1 MDRGASAVISKV
13 SHDILGAMNPATDI
27 DAKPPLTGVVVA
39 KNEGDRIG
47 RCIASLMPVC
57 REVIVLDSGST
68 DDTVAVARDLGAR
81 VEHRD
86 WDGFAR
92 QKNAAIAM
100 ASQPWV
106 ILLDADEWLAPS
118 AQEALRA
125 LFAGDIEQSDVWLLL
140 RRTHWLGTPMRHG
153 SFSRE
158 AIERLFRSDLRHA
171 DVPVHEYLDTQG
183 RTVKRSTTELEHD
196 TARNPEEYRAKLAQY
211 AALWAKERAA
221 RGKTAW
227 PGRGLLAASAYALK
241 NLILQGGVLDG
252 KAGIAFHR
260 EHMRYVALKYRLLRE
275 LGPGR

>member
-1 MDRGASAVISKV
+1 
-13 SHDILGAMNPATDI
+13 MNPIADI
-27 DAKPPLTGVVVA
+27 AKKLPLTGVVVT

-47 RCIASLMPVC
+47 QCIASLMPVC

-68 DDTVAVARDLGAR
+68 DDTIAIARELGAR

-92 QKNAAIAM
+92 QKNAAIER

-106 ILLDADEWLAPS
+106 ILLDADEWLEPN
-118 AQEALRA
+118 AQNELRK
-125 LFAGDIEQSDVWLLL
+125 LFADDIEQADVWLLL

-153 SFSRE
+153 SFARE

-171 DVPVHEYLDTQG
+171 DIPVHEYLDTAG
-183 RTVKRSTTELEHD
+183 RTVRRSTIELEHD
-196 TARNPEEYRAKLAQY
+196 TARNAGEYREKLTKY
-211 AALWAKERAA
+211 AGLWAKERAA

-275 LGPGR
+275 LGHRR

>member
-1 MDRGASAVISKV
+1 
-13 SHDILGAMNPATDI
+13 MNPTADFTG
-27 DAKPPLTGVVVA
+27 KSPLTGVVVA
-39 KNEGDRIG
+39 KDEGDRIG
-47 RCIASLMPVC
+47 RCVASLMPVC
-57 REVIVLDSGST
+57 HEVIVLDSGSS
-68 DDTVAVARDLGAR
+68 DDTVAIARGLGAR
-81 VEHRD
+81 VEHRG

-106 ILLDADEWLAPS
+106 ILLDADEWLEPE
-118 AQEALRA
+118 AQDALRK
-125 LFAGDIEQSDVWLLL
+125 LFAGDIEQADVWLLL

-153 SFSRE
+153 SFARE

-171 DVPVHEYLDTQG
+171 DIPVHEYLDTTG
-183 RTVKRSTTELEHD
+183 HTVKRSRIELEHD
-196 TARNPEEYRAKLAQY
+196 TARSVDEYRAKLTKY
-211 AALWAKERAA
+211 SGLWAKERAA

-241 NLILQGGVLDG
+241 NLILQGGMLDG

>member
-1 MDRGASAVISKV
+1 MNSAADLKE
-13 SHDILGAMNPATDI
+13 
-27 DAKPPLTGVVVA
+27 KPPLSGVVVA

-47 RCIASLMPVC
+47 RCITSLMPVC

-68 DDTVAVARDLGAR
+68 DDTIAIARALGAR

-92 QKNAAIAM
+92 QKNAAIERAT
-100 ASQPWV
+100 QPWV
-106 ILLDADEWLAPS
+106 ILLDADEWLEPA
-118 AQEALRA
+118 AQDALRK
-125 LFAGDIEQSDVWLLL
+125 LFAGDIEQADVWRLL

-153 SFSRE
+153 SFARE
-158 AIERLFRSDLRHA
+158 AIERLFRNDLRHA
-171 DVPVHEYLDTQG
+171 DVPVHEYLDTTG
-183 RTVKRSTTELEHD
+183 RTVRRSDVALEHD
-196 TARNPEEYRAKLAQY
+196 TARNTGEYRAKLEKY
-211 AALWAKERAA
+211 ALLWAEDRAA

-241 NLILQGGVLDG
+241 NLILQGGALDG

-275 LGPGR
+275 LSRRR

>member
-13 SHDILGAMNPATDI
+13 SHDILGAMDSATDI

-68 DDTVAVARDLGAR
+68 DDTVAIARALGAR

-100 ASQPWV
+100 AAQPWL
-106 ILLDADEWLAPS
+106 ILLDADEWLEAE
-118 AQEALRA
+118 AQNEVRK
-125 LFAGDIEQSDVWLLL
+125 LFAGAIEQADVWLLL

-153 SFSRE
+153 SFARE
-158 AIERLFRSDLRHA
+158 AIERLFRRDLRHA
-171 DVPVHEYLDTQG
+171 DIPVHEYLDTAG
-183 RTVKRSTTELEHD
+183 RTVRRSSIELEHA
-196 TARNPEEYRAKLAQY
+196 TARNALEYREKLSKYAQ
-211 AALWAKERAA
+211 LWAQERAA

-241 NLILQGGVLDG
+241 NLILQGGALDG

-275 LGPGR
+275 LGRRG

>member
-1 MDRGASAVISKV
+1 MNSAA
-13 SHDILGAMNPATDI
+13 DIME
-27 DAKPPLTGVVVA
+27 KPPLSGVVVT

-47 RCIASLMPVC
+47 RCIASLMPIC

-68 DDTVAVARDLGAR
+68 DDTIAIARDLGAR

-92 QKNAAIAM
+92 QKNAAIER

-106 ILLDADEWLAPS
+106 ILLDADEWLEPD
-118 AQEALRA
+118 AQMELRK
-125 LFAGDIEQSDVWLLL
+125 LFASDIEQADVWLLL

-171 DVPVHEYLDTQG
+171 DVPVHEYLDTKG
-183 RTVKRSTTELEHD
+183 RTVRRSKIELEHD
-196 TARNPEEYRAKLAQY
+196 TARNILEYRDKLTKY
-211 AALWAKERAA
+211 AGLWAKERAA

-241 NLILQGGVLDG
+241 NLIFQGGALDG

-275 LGPGR
+275 LSLRR

>member
-1 MDRGASAVISKV
+1 MDSGASVIREV
-13 SHDILGAMNPATDI
+13 SHDILGAMDSAANLI
-27 DAKPPLTGVVVA
+27 EKPPLSGVVVA

-57 REVIVLDSGST
+57 RDVIVLDSGST
-68 DDTVAVARDLGAR
+68 DDTIAIARALGAR

-92 QKNAAIAM
+92 QKNAAIERAT
-100 ASQPWV
+100 QPWV
-106 ILLDADEWLAPS
+106 ILLDADEWLEPA
-118 AQEALRA
+118 AQDALRK
-125 LFAGDIEQSDVWLLL
+125 LFAGDIEQADVWRLL

-171 DVPVHEYLDTQG
+171 DIPVHEYLDTTG
-183 RTVKRSTTELEHD
+183 RTVRRSDVALEHD
-196 TARNPEEYRAKLAQY
+196 TARNTGEYRAKLEKY
-211 AALWAKERAA
+211 ALLWAEDRAA

-241 NLILQGGVLDG
+241 NLILQGGALDG

-275 LGPGR
+275 LSRRR

>member
-1 MDRGASAVISKV
+1 
-13 SHDILGAMNPATDI
+13 MNPAADI
-27 DAKPPLTGVVVA
+27 AEKPPLSGVVVA
-39 KNEGDRIG
+39 KNEADRIG

-68 DDTVAVARDLGAR
+68 DDTVAIARGLGAR

-92 QKNAAIAM
+92 QKNAAIERA
-100 ASQPWV
+100 AQPWV
-106 ILLDADEWLAPS
+106 ILLDADEWLEPD
-118 AQEALRA
+118 AQQALRT
-125 LFAGDIEQSDVWLLL
+125 LFADDIEHADVWLLL
-140 RRTHWLGTPMRHG
+140 RRTHWLGTPMQHG
-153 SFSRE
+153 SFARE

-171 DVPVHEYLDTQG
+171 DIPVHEYLDTRG
-183 RTVKRSTTELEHD
+183 RTVKRSNVELEHA
-196 TARNPEEYRAKLAQY
+196 TARNTLEYREKLTKY

-252 KAGIAFHR
+252 RAGVAFHR
-260 EHMRYVALKYRLLRE
+260 EHIRYVALKYRLLRE
-275 LGPGR
+275 IGRRG

>member
-1 MDRGASAVISKV
+1 MNSAA
-13 SHDILGAMNPATDI
+13 DLME
-27 DAKPPLTGVVVA
+27 KPPLSGVVVA

-68 DDTVAVARDLGAR
+68 DDTIAIARALGAR

-92 QKNAAIAM
+92 QKNAAIERAT
-100 ASQPWV
+100 QPWV
-106 ILLDADEWLAPS
+106 ILLDADEWLEPA
-118 AQEALRA
+118 AQDALRK
-125 LFAGDIEQSDVWLLL
+125 LFAGDIEQADVWLLL

-153 SFSRE
+153 SFARE

-171 DVPVHEYLDTQG
+171 DVPVHEYLDTTG
-183 RTVKRSTTELEHD
+183 RTVNRSDVALEHD
-196 TARNPEEYRAKLAQY
+196 TARNTGEYRAKLEKY
-211 AALWAKERAA
+211 ALLWAKDRAA

-241 NLILQGGVLDG
+241 NLILQGGALDG

-275 LGPGR
+275 LSRRR

>member
-1 MDRGASAVISKV
+1 MESGASVMAKV
-13 SHDILGAMNPATDI
+13 SHDILGAMNPPVDI
-27 DAKPPLTGVVVA
+27 MDKPPLSGVVVA

-68 DDTVAVARDLGAR
+68 DDTVAVARGLGAQ

-92 QKNAAIAM
+92 QKNAAIKR

-106 ILLDADEWLAPS
+106 ILLDADEWLEPA
-118 AQEALRA
+118 AQVELRQ
-125 LFAGDIEQSDVWLLL
+125 LFAGDIEQADVWLLL

-153 SFSRE
+153 SFAHE

-171 DVPVHEYLDTQG
+171 DIPVHEYLDTAG
-183 RTVKRSTTELEHD
+183 RTVKRSRVELEHD
-196 TARNPEEYRAKLAQY
+196 TARSTGEYRAKLEKY
-211 AALWAKERAA
+211 ALLWAEERAT

-252 KAGIAFHR
+252 KAGVAFHR

-275 LGPGR
+275 LGRRR